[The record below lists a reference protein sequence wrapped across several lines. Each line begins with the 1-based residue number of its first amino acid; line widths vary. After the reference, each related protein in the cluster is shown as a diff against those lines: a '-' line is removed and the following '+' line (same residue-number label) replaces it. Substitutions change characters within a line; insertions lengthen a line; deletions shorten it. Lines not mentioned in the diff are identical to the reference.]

1 MCYFKSLV
9 NEHKILVSLF
19 RFIRGPVNNNN
30 WLFPRLA
37 TKQSMGKVSLLTW
50 HSNWFL
56 QLSASVM
63 IGQWHQR
70 YLHIKVRKNAA
81 SRLGI
86 PIGSFDWLHLLTVVN
101 NITWFDFGIYT
112 PQLKEL
118 CQGSLV
124 YFETLRTHCN
134 QGNPWKNGS
143 VLFQNDVLLYVGLWH
158 LITRMESNHNLKE
171 RGQIFQVNDQHWSC

>member
-1 MCYFKSLV
+1 MKMSLNQNV
-9 NEHKILVSLF
+9 
-19 RFIRGPVNNNN
+19 
-30 WLFPRLA
+30 
-37 TKQSMGKVSLLTW
+37 GKFSQLTW
-50 HSNWFL
+50 YSDWFIW
-56 QLSASVM
+56 LSASIV

-70 YLHIKVRKNAA
+70 CLCIKARETAA
-81 SRLGI
+81 SWLGI
-86 PIGSFDWLHLLTVVN
+86 LIVSFDWLHLLTVAN

-143 VLFQNDVLLYVGLWH
+143 VLFQNDVLLHVGLWH
-158 LITRMESNHNLKE
+158 LITRMESDRSLKE
-171 RGQIFQVNDQHWSC
+171 RGQIFQVNDQHWSCLAFPSL